1 MPGYFKNFNQTNIM
15 DQPIQIIALTKDQS
29 QVLTTLSTWMNTVES
44 RIAKR
49 NIDEWYTDDELMKKF
64 DWSEKQMQT
73 MRRKLTK
80 GIDYIREGGTFIYRY
95 ERINNWLISK
105 YSISPVGRKPSM
117 RWVPENR

>member
-1 MPGYFKNFNQTNIM
+1 M

-29 QVLTTLSTWMNTVES
+29 QVLTTLFTWMNTVES

-64 DWSEKQMQT
+64 GWSEKQMQT
-73 MRRKLTK
+73 MRRKFTK
-80 GIDYIREGGTFIYRY
+80 GIDYIREGGSFIYRY
-95 ERINNWLISK
+95 ERINSWLISK
-105 YSISPVGRKPSM
+105 YSTSPVGRMPNT